1 MKHGLHRSSRSPRS
15 PRSPRSLWSLRS
27 QLSLVLCAMTLAA
40 SATVVAQGKYPDK
53 PIRVIVPF
61 PPGGIND
68 VVARPILQK
77 MGELLQI
84 AMVIENRAGAGGTIG
99 ATAAARAE
107 ADGYTLLLGAAST
120 MAVAPAMY
128 ASPGYAPDKDFV
140 AIGGMASVPSV
151 LVTAKAD
158 KFKRFA
164 DVVAAA
170 KAAPGT
176 LNFGS
181 AGAGASQHVQME
193 LLKSRLGLNMVHV
206 PYKGGAPAMTD
217 LLGGQIDFMLE
228 ALPTAIP
235 NLQAKKL
242 VGLAVSKPERASAL
256 PDVPTFQ
263 EVGVP
268 DFLVSTWFGLFA
280 PAATV
285 PAIVQQ
291 LGAALS
297 RALQDPVLAKSLRER
312 GIDPMAMESAEFT
325 RFAARERERW
335 KAVVMQSGIKAD

>member
-1 MKHGLHRSSRSPRS
+1 MKSWPR
-15 PRSPRSLWSLRS
+15 
-27 QLSLVLCAMTLAA
+27 QVVVACALCAAGGFHAGAA
-40 SATVVAQGKYPDK
+40 LAQGKYPDK

-77 MGELLQI
+77 MGELMQGS
-84 AMVIENRAGAGGTIG
+84 MVIENRAGAGGTIG

-107 ADGYTLLLGAAST
+107 GDGYTLLLGAAST
-120 MAVAPAMY
+120 MAVAPGMY
-128 ASPGYAPDKDFV
+128 ANPGYAPDKDFV

-151 LVTAKAD
+151 LLTAKGE
-158 KFKRFA
+158 KFKRLQ
-164 DVVAAA
+164 DMVAAA

-228 ALPTAIP
+228 PLPTALP

-242 VGLAVSKPERASAL
+242 VGLAVSKAERASAL

-263 EVGVP
+263 EAGVP

-280 PAATV
+280 PASTP
-285 PAIVQQ
+285 PAIIQQ
-291 LGAALS
+291 LGAALA
-297 RALQDPVLAKSLRER
+297 RALQDPVLAKSMRDR
-312 GIDPMAMESAEFT
+312 GIDPMPMETAEFT

-335 KAVVMQSGIKAD
+335 KAVVIQSGIKAE

>member
-1 MKHGLHRSSRSPRS
+1 MKR
-15 PRSPRSLWSLRS
+15 WSGQSVML
-27 QLSLVLCAMTLAA
+27 LALCAAA
-40 SATVVAQGKYPDK
+40 AMGSGAVFAQGTYPDK

-77 MGELLQI
+77 MGELLQGAI
-84 AMVIENRAGAGGTIG
+84 VIENRAGAGGTIG

-107 ADGYTLLLGAAST
+107 GDGYALLLGAAST
-120 MAVAPAMY
+120 IAVAPSMY
-128 ASPGYAPDKDFV
+128 ANPGYAPEKDFV

-151 LVTAKAD
+151 LLTAKAD
-158 KFKRFA
+158 KFKRLQ
-164 DVVAAA
+164 DMVAAA

-193 LLKSRLGLNMVHV
+193 LLKSRLGLNMTHV

-228 ALPTAIP
+228 PLPTALP

-242 VGLAVSKPERASAL
+242 VGLAVSKAERATAL
-256 PDVPTFQ
+256 PDVPTFK
-263 EVGVP
+263 EAGVS

-280 PAATV
+280 PAATS

-291 LGAALS
+291 LGTALA
-297 RALQDPVLAKSLRER
+297 RAQQDPALARSMRER
-312 GIDPMAMESAEFT
+312 GIDPMPMETAEFT
-325 RFAARERERW
+325 RFATHERERW
-335 KAVVMQSGIKAD
+335 KAVVMHSGIKAE

>member
-1 MKHGLHRSSRSPRS
+1 MKSWSR
-15 PRSPRSLWSLRS
+15 
-27 QLSLVLCAMTLAA
+27 QVVVAMALCAAGGFHAGAALAQA
-40 SATVVAQGKYPDK
+40 KYPDK

-77 MGELLQI
+77 MGELMQGS
-84 AMVIENRAGAGGTIG
+84 MVIENRAGAGGTIG

-107 ADGYTLLLGAAST
+107 GDGYTLLLGAAST
-120 MAVAPAMY
+120 MAVAPSMY
-128 ASPGYAPDKDFV
+128 ANPGYAPDKDFV

-151 LVTAKAD
+151 LLTAKGE
-158 KFKRFA
+158 KFKRLQ
-164 DVVAAA
+164 DMVATA

-228 ALPTAIP
+228 PLPTALP

-242 VGLAVSKPERASAL
+242 VGLAVSKAERASAL

-263 EVGVP
+263 EAGVP

-280 PAATV
+280 PASTP
-285 PAIVQQ
+285 PAIIQQ
-291 LGAALS
+291 LGAALA
-297 RALQDPVLAKSLRER
+297 RALQDPVLAKSMRDR
-312 GIDPMAMESAEFT
+312 GIDPMPMETAEFT

-335 KAVVMQSGIKAD
+335 KAVVIQSGIKAE